1 MLFFV
6 FLLALVN
13 TISAT
18 PNVVLPVSSQLPPV
32 ARISQTFS
40 FVFAGSTFES
50 SGADLTYSLS
60 EAPGWLHLDSSSRT
74 LYGTPGPEDLGSQ
87 TFTLTA
93 TDSTGSTPMDVNLL
107 VSSRN
112 GPSLGNPVSEQ
123 LPAFG
128 AFSHPNILLILP
140 TSPLHLSFSKI
151 TFENT
156 DANTAYYAYSADNTP
171 LPPWL
176 KFDPEDLSF
185 SGTTPDSI
193 SSGDFSKSFE
203 IRLTA
208 SDEVEYSAATAF
220 FRIVVETHL
229 FSFSKG
235 LHIIN
240 ATQGI
245 PFNFSGLQTDLLLD
259 AQPLNETADLAH
271 IVADIPEW
279 MSLNESSLV
288 LSGIP
293 PVSAVSQNFTVT
305 ATSVYYDVANT
316 IVLILL
322 PGVSQTTFF
331 RGSIGTL
338 NATTGSDF
346 DYEIGNS
353 LFTTPGLLISVDMG
367 ATASW
372 LSFDPDNLKIHG
384 RVPGDLKTEIAIL
397 NMTASQ
403 GKQGQSQIFMIA
415 IEDGNGEEKQDTGG
429 TNRSTGH
436 TTSPSTS
443 FSSVKHWLPAAVVVP
458 TAVVLGLLL
467 VAILYRNRRLKR
479 SKHGTRKLPNKLVC
493 SHPIMQE
500 SSWIT
505 VSDGGRAI
513 ALGPGEHRESSR
525 PPKIT
530 LAGLSTRD
538 SQTQAATAIAAER
551 GRNSRHDSWRDFVGR
566 FDRSQPEHNSSPE
579 FSLEGGNVRG
589 GRVRSSSLY
598 SRPESRWSGCMTVGR
613 NPAHE
618 KSREARFM
626 TGSNLSYNQRL
637 SAFGP
642 ASRGGMGHGARME
655 DGRSGPGISG
665 PRGFGIVRP
674 SWRNTIA
681 QSVSQSVSTSE
692 HATSTGSSMDTT
704 KTFSSTVQNFPKT
717 PSSDHKRSHAA
728 QKHTIQRIRTSR
740 SPQKQVTIRK
750 VRQSPCG
757 EPMREISTLEAFHK
771 QRVSTHYKSNPLFS
785 AGPSSRVSSN
795 SLWKK
800 VPRNSAA
807 LPTRYSQDYRELE
820 PPITPKGR
828 SPSSRDLGPRRR
840 FHSRSSSFRPFSQ
853 VDNTSPSPAPQR
865 MAGSPGN
872 SSPLLINFSRFAPVC
887 RRHSRSISLT
897 SSQRFGSAI
906 LTEDDD
912 GGSSGYGE
920 LLIGEAYDDDI
931 DEITANDENEEDQGG
946 VGEKDSPWRHA
957 GLPNPLGNHSPT
969 IHKFDLNRWRDETPG
984 PRNRTAGKLPEWS
997 AAREIESNSY
1007 QTKPTADDQS
1017 PSISPFPIHPE
1028 STTPCKTVGIIG
1040 KRPKTVTERDLK
1052 QQRSL
1057 AGDIS
1062 GFGSSFPSPSPER
1075 TAANS
1080 SRPGCSTGASR
1091 QRSSSPPPPP
1101 HHATVE
1107 STPSSPGKTS
1117 RSWPENCRSGG
1128 VGRPTLLALSRML
1141 SQQQGPASFGS
1152 IPLTASSREEL
1163 RQGLELDISPLS
1175 TGAAA
1180 GGQKTEGKG
1189 SSRLIKSDEEGE
1201 EKEEG
1206 EEEEEHKGK
1215 FSNLGLGGGKSRDM
1229 EGASGIGAFL

>member
-1 MLFFV
+1 MSFLI

-32 ARISQTFS
+32 ARISRTFS

-50 SGADLTYSLS
+50 SETDLTYSLS

-87 TFTLTA
+87 AFTLTA
-93 TDSTGSTPMDVNLL
+93 TDNTGSTPMEVKLL
-107 VSSRN
+107 VSNRN

-128 AFSHPNILLILP
+128 AFSHPNSLLISP
-140 TSPLHLSFSKI
+140 TSPLHISFSKI

-156 DANTAYYAYSADNTP
+156 DASTAYYASSADNTP

-176 KFDPEDLSF
+176 KFDSESLSF

-193 SSGDFSKSFE
+193 SSGDFSENFD

-259 AQPLNETADLAH
+259 ARPLNETADLAH
-271 IVADIPEW
+271 IVADKPEW

-293 PVSAVSQNFTVT
+293 PVSAVSQNLTVT

-316 IVLILL
+316 IVLIIL

-338 NATTGSDF
+338 HATTGSDF

-353 LFTTPGLLISVDMG
+353 LFTTPGLLISVDLG

-372 LSFDPDNLKIHG
+372 LSFDPDNLKLHG
-384 RVPGDLKTEIAIL
+384 SVPGDLKTEIAIL

-403 GKQGQSQIFMIA
+403 GKQDQSQIFMIT
-415 IEDGNGEEKQDTGG
+415 IEDGNEEGKQDTGG
-429 TNRSTGH
+429 PNKSTGH
-436 TTSPSTS
+436 TTSPSAS
-443 FSSVKHWLPAAVVVP
+443 FSSAKHWLPAAVLVP

-467 VAILYRNRRLKR
+467 VALLFRNRRLKR
-479 SKHGTRKLPNKLVC
+479 SRHGTKKLPKKLVC
-493 SHPIMQE
+493 PRPIMQE

-513 ALGPGEHRESSR
+513 ALGPREHRESSR
-525 PPKIT
+525 PPKINLT
-530 LAGLSTRD
+530 GLSTRD
-538 SQTQAATAIAAER
+538 SHTQAATPTAAER
-551 GRNSRHDSWRDFVGR
+551 GRNPRHDSWRDFVGR

-598 SRPESRWSGCMTVGR
+598 SRPESRWSGCTPVGR

-618 KSREARFM
+618 KSRAVRFM
-626 TGSNLSYNQRL
+626 TRSNLSFNQRL

-642 ASRGGMGHGARME
+642 ASTGGMGHGARMG
-655 DGRSGPGISG
+655 DGRSGSGISG

-681 QSVSQSVSTSE
+681 QSVSTSE
-692 HATSTGSSMDTT
+692 HATTTGSSVDTT
-704 KTFSSTVQNFPKT
+704 KTISSTVQHFPKT
-717 PSSDHKRSHAA
+717 PSSHHKRSHSA
-728 QKHTIQRIRTSR
+728 QKHTIQGIRTIR

-757 EPMREISTLEAFHK
+757 EPMREISTLAAFHK

-785 AGPSSRVSSN
+785 AGPSSRVSSS
-795 SLWKK
+795 SLRKK

-807 LPTRYSQDYRELE
+807 LPTRYSQDYIELE
-820 PPITPKGR
+820 PPITPKDR
-828 SPSSRDLGPRRR
+828 SPSSRNLGPRRR
-840 FHSRSSSFRPFSQ
+840 FHSRSSSFRPFYQ
-853 VDNTSPSPAPQR
+853 ADNTSTSLAPQR

-872 SSPLLINFSRFAPVC
+872 SSPLLINLSRFAPAC

-897 SSQRFGSAI
+897 SSQRFGSVI
-906 LTEDDD
+906 MTDDD
-912 GGSSGYGE
+912 DDSGSSGYGE
-920 LLIGEAYDDDI
+920 LLIGEVYDDDV
-931 DEITANDENEEDQGG
+931 DEIAAIDDNEDQGG

-969 IHKFDLNRWRDETPG
+969 IHKFDLRR
-984 PRNRTAGKLPEWS
+984 
-997 AAREIESNSY
+997 
-1007 QTKPTADDQS
+1007 
-1017 PSISPFPIHPE
+1017 
-1028 STTPCKTVGIIG
+1028 
-1040 KRPKTVTERDLK
+1040 
-1052 QQRSL
+1052 
-1057 AGDIS
+1057 
-1062 GFGSSFPSPSPER
+1062 
-1075 TAANS
+1075 
-1080 SRPGCSTGASR
+1080 
-1091 QRSSSPPPPP
+1091 
-1101 HHATVE
+1101 
-1107 STPSSPGKTS
+1107 
-1117 RSWPENCRSGG
+1117 
-1128 VGRPTLLALSRML
+1128 
-1141 SQQQGPASFGS
+1141 
-1152 IPLTASSREEL
+1152 
-1163 RQGLELDISPLS
+1163 
-1175 TGAAA
+1175 
-1180 GGQKTEGKG
+1180 
-1189 SSRLIKSDEEGE
+1189 
-1201 EKEEG
+1201 
-1206 EEEEEHKGK
+1206 
-1215 FSNLGLGGGKSRDM
+1215 
-1229 EGASGIGAFL
+1229 

>member
-1 MLFFV
+1 M
-6 FLLALVN
+6 
-13 TISAT
+13 
-18 PNVVLPVSSQLPPV
+18 
-32 ARISQTFS
+32 
-40 FVFAGSTFES
+40 
-50 SGADLTYSLS
+50 TYSLS

-93 TDSTGSTPMDVNLL
+93 TDNTGSTPMDVKLL
-107 VSSRN
+107 VSNRN

-128 AFSHPNILLILP
+128 AFSHPNSLLISP

-156 DANTAYYAYSADNTP
+156 DANTAYYASSADNTP

-176 KFDPEDLSF
+176 KFDSESLFF

-193 SSGDFSKSFE
+193 SSGDFSE
-203 IRLTA
+203 NINIRLTA

-271 IVADIPEW
+271 IVADKPEW
-279 MSLNESSLV
+279 MSLNLV

-293 PVSAVSQNFTVT
+293 PVSAVSQNLTVT

-338 NATTGSDF
+338 HATIGSDF

-353 LFTTPGLLISVDMG
+353 FSTTPGLLISVDLG

-372 LSFDPDNLKIHG
+372 LSFDPDNLKLHG
-384 RVPGDLKTEIAIL
+384 SVPGDLKTEIAIL
-397 NMTASQ
+397 NMTATQ
-403 GKQGQSQIFMIA
+403 GKQGQSQIFMIS
-415 IEDGNGEEKQDTGG
+415 IEDGNEEGKQDTGG
-429 TNRSTGH
+429 PNKSTGH
-436 TTSPSTS
+436 NTSPSAS
-443 FSSVKHWLPAAVVVP
+443 FRSAKHWLPVAALVP

-467 VAILYRNRRLKR
+467 VALLFRNRRLKR
-479 SKHGTRKLPNKLVC
+479 SKHGTKKHPKKLVC
-493 SHPIMQE
+493 SRPIVQE

-513 ALGPGEHRESSR
+513 ALGPGEHRKSSK
-525 PPKIT
+525 PPKIN

-538 SQTQAATAIAAER
+538 SQTQAATSTAAER

-566 FDRSQPEHNSSPE
+566 FDRSQLEHNSSPE

-589 GRVRSSSLY
+589 GRARSSSLY
-598 SRPESRWSGCMTVGR
+598 SRPESRWSGCTPVGR

-618 KSREARFM
+618 KGRAARFM
-626 TGSNLSYNQRL
+626 TRSNLSFNQRL
-637 SAFGP
+637 SPFGP
-642 ASRGGMGHGARME
+642 ASTGGMGHGARME
-655 DGRSGPGISG
+655 DGRSGSGISG

-681 QSVSQSVSTSE
+681 QSVSTSE
-692 HATSTGSSMDTT
+692 HATTTGSSMDTT
-704 KTFSSTVQNFPKT
+704 KTFSTTVQHFPKT
-717 PSSDHKRSHAA
+717 PSSHHKRSHAA

-757 EPMREISTLEAFHK
+757 EPMREISTLAAFHK

-785 AGPSSRVSSN
+785 AGPSSRVSSS
-795 SLWKK
+795 SLRKK

-807 LPTRYSQDYRELE
+807 LPKRYSQGYRELE
-820 PPITPKGR
+820 PPINPKDR

-840 FHSRSSSFRPFSQ
+840 FHSRSSSFRPFYQ
-853 VDNTSPSPAPQR
+853 ADNTSPSLAPQR

-872 SSPLLINFSRFAPVC
+872 SSPPLINLSRFAPAC

-906 LTEDDD
+906 MTDDD
-912 GGSSGYGE
+912 DSGSSGYGE
-920 LLIGEAYDDDI
+920 LLIAEAYDDDV
-931 DEITANDENEEDQGG
+931 DEIAAIDDNEEDQGG

-957 GLPNPLGNHSPT
+957 GLPNPLGSHALQSTNLT
-969 IHKFDLNRWRDETPG
+969 YADGETKRQDHEPG
-984 PRNRTAGKLPEWS
+984 
-997 AAREIESNSY
+997 
-1007 QTKPTADDQS
+1007 
-1017 PSISPFPIHPE
+1017 
-1028 STTPCKTVGIIG
+1028 
-1040 KRPKTVTERDLK
+1040 
-1052 QQRSL
+1052 QR
-1057 AGDIS
+1057 
-1062 GFGSSFPSPSPER
+1062 SSFPNG
-1075 TAANS
+1075 AQLVKS
-1080 SRPGCSTGASR
+1080 SQIAIKQTLQPMSNLH
-1091 QRSSSPPPPP
+1091 PYPL
-1101 HHATVE
+1101 VE
-1107 STPSSPGKTS
+1107 STPNQQHPAKQ
-1117 RSWPENCRSGG
+1117 
-1128 VGRPTLLALSRML
+1128 LALSARD
-1141 SQQQGPASFGS
+1141 
-1152 IPLTASSREEL
+1152 LT
-1163 RQGLELDISPLS
+1163 P
-1175 TGAAA
+1175 
-1180 GGQKTEGKG
+1180 
-1189 SSRLIKSDEEGE
+1189 
-1201 EKEEG
+1201 
-1206 EEEEEHKGK
+1206 
-1215 FSNLGLGGGKSRDM
+1215 
-1229 EGASGIGAFL
+1229 

>member
-1 MLFFV
+1 
-6 FLLALVN
+6 
-13 TISAT
+13 
-18 PNVVLPVSSQLPPV
+18 
-32 ARISQTFS
+32 
-40 FVFAGSTFES
+40 
-50 SGADLTYSLS
+50 
-60 EAPGWLHLDSSSRT
+60 
-74 LYGTPGPEDLGSQ
+74 
-87 TFTLTA
+87 
-93 TDSTGSTPMDVNLL
+93 MDVKLL
-107 VSSRN
+107 VSNRN

-128 AFSHPNILLILP
+128 AFSHPNNLLISP
-140 TSPLHLSFSKI
+140 TSPLHLSFSKT

-156 DANTAYYAYSADNTP
+156 DANTAYYASSADNTP

-176 KFDPEDLSF
+176 KFDPENLSF

-193 SSGDFSKSFE
+193 SSGDFSENFD

-208 SDEVEYSAATAF
+208 SDEVEYSAAAAF

-259 AQPLNETADLAH
+259 AQPLNKTADLAH

-279 MSLNESSLV
+279 MSLNESSLL

-293 PVSAVSQNFTVT
+293 PVSAVSQNLTVT

-338 NATTGSDF
+338 NATIGSDF
-346 DYEIGNS
+346 DFEIGTS
-353 LFTTPGLLISVDMG
+353 FFTRPGLLISVDLG

-372 LSFDPDNLKIHG
+372 LSFDPDNLKLHG
-384 RVPGDLKTEIAIL
+384 SVPADLKTETAIL

-403 GKQGQSQIFMIA
+403 GKQSQSQIFMIA
-415 IEDGNGEEKQDTGG
+415 IEDGNEEGKQDTGV
-429 TNRSTGH
+429 TDKSTGH
-436 TTSPSTS
+436 TTSSSTS
-443 FSSVKHWLPAAVVVP
+443 FSSAKHWLPAAVLVP
-458 TAVVLGLLL
+458 TALVLGLLL
-467 VAILYRNRRLKR
+467 VALLYRNRRLRR
-479 SKHGTRKLPNKLVC
+479 SRHDTRKLPKKLVC
-493 SHPIMQE
+493 SRPIMQE

-525 PPKIT
+525 PPKID
-530 LAGLSTRD
+530 LVGLSTRD
-538 SQTQAATAIAAER
+538 SQTQAATAKAAER

-579 FSLEGGNVRG
+579 FSLEGGNLRG

-598 SRPESRWSGCMTVGR
+598 SWPESRWSGCMPVGR

-626 TGSNLSYNQRL
+626 TRPNLSFNQRL

-642 ASRGGMGHGARME
+642 ASTGGMGHGARME
-655 DGRSGPGISG
+655 DGRSGSRISG
-665 PRGFGIVRP
+665 PWGFGIVRP

-681 QSVSQSVSTSE
+681 QIVSTSE

-704 KTFSSTVQNFPKT
+704 KTFSSTVHHFPKT
-717 PSSDHKRSHAA
+717 PSTDHKRSHAA

-757 EPMREISTLEAFHK
+757 EPMREISTLAAFHK

-785 AGPSSRVSSN
+785 AGPSSRVSSS

-800 VPRNSAA
+800 GPRKTAA
-807 LPTRYSQDYRELE
+807 LPTRYSQDYKELE
-820 PPITPKGR
+820 SPITPKGR
-828 SPSSRDLGPRRR
+828 SPSSRDLGPRRL
-840 FHSRSSSFRPFSQ
+840 FHSRSSSLRPFSQ
-853 VDNTSPSPAPQR
+853 AENTSPSLAPQR

-872 SSPLLINFSRFAPVC
+872 SSPLLINLSRFAPAC

-906 LTEDDD
+906 LTDDD
-912 GGSSGYGE
+912 DSGSSGYGE
-920 LLIGEAYDDDI
+920 LLIGEAYDDDV
-931 DEITANDENEEDQGG
+931 DEIATNDDNEEDQGG

-969 IHKFDLNRWRDETPG
+969 IHKFDLRRWRDETPG
-984 PRNRTAGKLPEWS
+984 PRTRTEGKLPERS

-1007 QTKPTADDQS
+1007 QKHATVDEES
-1017 PSISPFPIHPE
+1017 PSISPCPIYSE
-1028 STTPCKTVGIIG
+1028 STTPCKTIGVVG
-1040 KRPKTVTERDLK
+1040 KRPNTVTERDLK
-1052 QQRSL
+1052 EQRSL

-1075 TAANS
+1075 TAADS
-1080 SRPGCSTGASR
+1080 SRLGCSTGASR
-1091 QRSSSPPPPP
+1091 QRSSSSPTPPQ
-1101 HHATVE
+1101 HATVK
-1107 STPSSPGKTS
+1107 SNSSSPGKAS
-1117 RSWPENCRSGG
+1117 RSCRENSRSGG
-1128 VGRPTLLALSRML
+1128 VGRPTLPALSGML
-1141 SQQQGPASFGS
+1141 SQQQGPTSFGS
-1152 IPLTASSREEL
+1152 ISLMASSREES
-1163 RQGLELDISPLS
+1163 RQSLEPDIISPLS

-1180 GGQKTEGKG
+1180 VGQTEGKR
-1189 SSRLIKSDEEGE
+1189 SSRLIKEDEEGE
-1201 EKEEG
+1201 EEG
-1206 EEEEEHKGK
+1206 EEEEG
-1215 FSNLGLGGGKSRDM
+1215 R
-1229 EGASGIGAFL
+1229 

>member
-1 MLFFV
+1 MLFFI

-18 PNVVLPVSSQLPPV
+18 PDVVLPVSSQLPPV

-40 FVFAGSTFES
+40 FVFADSTFES
-50 SGADLTYSLS
+50 SGTDLTYSLS
-60 EAPGWLHLDSSSRT
+60 DAPGWLHLDSSSRT

-93 TDSTGSTPMDVNLL
+93 TDNTGSTPMDVKLL
-107 VSSRN
+107 VSNRN

-128 AFSHPNILLILP
+128 AFSHPNILLISP

-156 DANTAYYAYSADNTP
+156 DANTAYYASSADNTP

-176 KFDPEDLSF
+176 KFDPENLSF

-193 SSGDFSKSFE
+193 SSGEFSESFD
-203 IRLTA
+203 IRFTA

-245 PFNFSGLQTDLLLD
+245 PVNFSGLQTDLLLD

-279 MSLNESSLV
+279 LSLNESSLV
-288 LSGIP
+288 LSGTP

-322 PGVSQTTFF
+322 AGVSQTTFF

-338 NATTGSDF
+338 NAITGSDF
-346 DYEIGNS
+346 EYEIGNS
-353 LFTTPGLLISVDMG
+353 FFTTPGLLISVDLG

-372 LSFDPDNLKIHG
+372 LSFDPDNLKLHG
-384 RVPGDLKTEIAIL
+384 RVPADLKTEIAIL
-397 NMTASQ
+397 SMTASQ
-403 GKQGQSQIFMIA
+403 EKQGQSQIFMIA
-415 IEDGNGEEKQDTGG
+415 IQDGNEEEKQKK
-429 TNRSTGH
+429 STGH

-443 FSSVKHWLPAAVVVP
+443 FSSAKRWLPAAVVVP

-467 VAILYRNRRLKR
+467 VALLYRNRRLKR
-479 SKHGTRKLPNKLVC
+479 SKHGTRKLPKKLVC
-493 SHPIMQE
+493 SQPIMQE

-513 ALGPGEHRESSR
+513 ALGGGEHREFSR
-525 PPKIT
+525 PPKIS

-538 SQTQAATAIAAER
+538 SQIQAATAIAAGR

-598 SRPESRWSGCMTVGR
+598 SRPESRWSGCMPVGR
-613 NPAHE
+613 NLAQE

-626 TGSNLSYNQRL
+626 TRSNLSYNQRL

-674 SWRNTIA
+674 SWRNTIT
-681 QSVSQSVSTSE
+681 QSVSTSE

-728 QKHTIQRIRTSR
+728 QKHTIQKIRTSR

-807 LPTRYSQDYRELE
+807 LPTRYTQDYRELE
-820 PPITPKGR
+820 PPITPKDR

-840 FHSRSSSFRPFSQ
+840 FHSHSSSFRPFSQ
-853 VDNTSPSPAPQR
+853 ADNTSPSFALQR

-872 SSPLLINFSRFAPVC
+872 SSPLLINFSRFAPAC

-897 SSQRFGSAI
+897 STQRFGSAI
-906 LTEDDD
+906 MTDDD
-912 GGSSGYGE
+912 DSGSSGYGE

-931 DEITANDENEEDQGG
+931 DEIAANDDNEEDQGG

-969 IHKFDLNRWRDETPG
+969 IHKFDLRRWREETPG
-984 PRNRTAGKLPEWS
+984 PRNRTASKLPEWS
-997 AAREIESNSY
+997 AAHETESNSY
-1007 QTKPTADDQS
+1007 QTKPTADEQS
-1017 PSISPFPIHPE
+1017 QSISPCPIHSE
-1028 STTPCKTVGIIG
+1028 STTPCKTVGVVG
-1040 KRPKTVTERDLK
+1040 KRPNTVTERDLK

-1057 AGDIS
+1057 AGDFS
-1062 GFGSSFPSPSPER
+1062 GFGSSSPSRSPER

-1080 SRPGCSTGASR
+1080 SSPGCSTGASR
-1091 QRSSSPPPPP
+1091 RRSSPPPPD
-1101 HHATVE
+1101 HATVE
-1107 STPSSPGKTS
+1107 STPYSHGKKS
-1117 RSWPENCRSGG
+1117 RSWPENSRSGC
-1128 VGRPTLLALSRML
+1128 VGQPTLLALSGML

-1163 RQGLELDISPLS
+1163 RQGLEPDISPLS
-1175 TGAAA
+1175 TGGAAA
-1180 GGQKTEGKG
+1180 GQKPEGKG
-1189 SSRLIKSDEEGE
+1189 SSRLITEDEEGE
-1201 EKEEG
+1201 EE
-1206 EEEEEHKGK
+1206 
-1215 FSNLGLGGGKSRDM
+1215 GGGGGR
-1229 EGASGIGAFL
+1229 